1 MKTWFYRTPLHS
13 AAERG
18 DTLALQILLQNPNI
32 DVNVTDEIQIKKIN
46 KVLIWFEW
54 LFFDCLWRTPVELAL
69 NDEVV
74 SILTNYHK

>member
-18 DTLALQILLQNPNI
+18 DIQALQILLQNQNI
-32 DVNVTDEIQIKKIN
+32 DVNVLDEIQLKKIY
-46 KVLIWFEW
+46 KVLILFEW
-54 LFFDCLWRTPVELAL
+54 LFFDDLWRTPVELAL

-74 SILTNYHK
+74 SMLTNNHS